1 MFTFDLNKVVKPR
14 FSNDQIKLDPIKRVY
29 INMPPSSRKLV
40 VDENTGL
47 VKEERKYNNGI

>member
-14 FSNDQIKLDPIKRVY
+14 FSKDQIKLDPMKRVY